1 MDFVFCIWDK
11 LANSITIDG
20 ITKAFEL
27 GLAFWG
33 CFIAAKG
40 LSTWREQIIEQPRI
54 ELAREIMEQFYNIR
68 DLIERAR
75 CIMISFSPEEV
86 KKYYSMKNLSNQQC
100 GYLYRK
106 FILDTNFEI
115 IDKFQKLRNKA
126 ITLYSN
132 DIDECFMGIIFIV
145 NKIRNAAKELSDD
158 DVLED
163 KSYSKSLRKIL
174 CQHEN
179 DDMSIKLNNIIK
191 EVETNLKPIY
201 APKTITWK
209 HFNKE
214 TNND

>member
-1 MDFVFCIWDK
+1 MD
-11 LANSITIDG
+11 LADSIVKIS
-20 ITKAFEL
+20 EL
-27 GLAFWG
+27 GLAFLG
-33 CFIAAKG
+33 LFIAAKG
-40 LSTWREQIIEQPRI
+40 LSTWREQLIERPKI
-54 ELAREIMEQFYNIR
+54 ELAKEVMESFYNMR

-86 KKYYSMKNLSNQQC
+86 KKYYSIKNLSNQQC

-106 FILDTNFEI
+106 FILDTNFEV

-132 DIDECFMGIIFIV
+132 GVDECFIGIISIL
-145 NKIRNAAKELSDD
+145 NEIRNAAQELSDD
-158 DVLED
+158 NSLED
-163 KSYSKSLRKIL
+163 KTYSKSLRKIL

-179 DDMSIKLNNIIK
+179 DDISIKLSNIIK

-201 APKTITWK
+201 APKTIIWK